1 MAVMPYPHDWVSAF
15 CSEHFLTEN
24 SYNAIVTLLEEFEAS
39 VEKRLEIIETVR
51 QGELPKEAK
60 KELIEFLTN
69 VK

>member
-1 MAVMPYPHDWVSAF
+1 MMVPYLHGWVSAF

>member
-1 MAVMPYPHDWVSAF
+1 MMVPYPYDWVSAF

-60 KELIEFLTN
+60 QELIEYLTN

>member
-1 MAVMPYPHDWVSAF
+1 MMVPYLHDWVSAF

>member
-1 MAVMPYPHDWVSAF
+1 MMVPYLHGWVLAF

-51 QGELPKEAK
+51 QGELPKEAQ

-69 VK
+69 IK